1 VKVATGIGQRL
12 AEPGAELPVDRTDS
26 AIGSAASTVRFGLR
40 DLSNPEG
47 FDGPRRVVADRTE
60 LGAELLLAQLGQMV
74 HRFSLEPFSGD
85 C

>member
-1 VKVATGIGQRL
+1 M
-12 AEPGAELPVDRTDS
+12 
-26 AIGSAASTVRFGLR
+26 VRFGLR

-47 FDGPRRVVADRTE
+47 FDGPRRIVADRTE